1 MTDEATEHAPI
12 VLPER
17 VRHHGARQ
25 PAPQRIKVAAVFDV
39 GVPVTRRAAP

>member
-17 VRHHGARQ
+17 VRHHGTRQ
-25 PAPQRIKVAAVFDV
+25 PAPQGIRVAAVFDA
-39 GVPVTRRAAP
+39 GVPVTRRVAP